1 VLAAARLTG
10 YSPARTLPL
19 DEVKSRVRDQ
29 VVAQLSAERARAE
42 GAAKLTEWK
51 AAPDGAKLPSSVVIS
66 RESKQAQPS
75 ALVEAALR
83 ASTQTLPAWVGVDLG
98 VGGYAVV
105 KVEKVLPRDTVN
117 AAGLTREREQ
127 YAQWWASAE
136 GLAYYK
142 LLKEKFKAEIKVAR
156 L

>member
-1 VLAAARLTG
+1 LE
-10 YSPARTLPL
+10 
-19 DEVKSRVRDQ
+19 EVKSRVRDQ
-29 VVAQLSAERARAE
+29 VVSQQSAERARAE
-42 GAAKLTEWK
+42 GTTKLAEWK
-51 AAPDGAKLPSSVVIS
+51 ATPDGAKLPASVVIS
-66 RESKQAQPS
+66 RETKQAQPS

-105 KVEKVLPRDTVN
+105 KVEKVLPRDTAN
-117 AAGLTREREQ
+117 ASGLTREREQ